1 MRLAD
6 ADLLPFEFSNFA
18 ETVGKYVDELSK
30 LADDMRTKTDE
41 LNLELR
47 EKTLEAASDPT
58 KTYVPPKEKNAV
70 PYLNI
75 SPLQN
80 ALAEIQKRSNEF
92 GNALKESP
100 VASFT
105 PSQIESLDRILM
117 HIERSLTS
125 EKGLPRRPW
134 FVHQVYAPGAYTG
147 YGVKTLPAVRE
158 AIEQRNWKEAED
170 QVEVV
175 ASVLRNFSEQLGRA
189 AAIVN
194 EVRAAGK

>member
-1 MRLAD
+1 LRLAD

-41 LNLELR
+41 LNLELK
-47 EKTLEAASDPT
+47 EKTLEAVSDPT
-58 KTYVPPKEKNAV
+58 KTYVPPKEKDAV

-75 SPLQN
+75 APMQN
-80 ALAEIQKRSNEF
+80 ALAAIQQKSKEF
-92 GNALKESP
+92 GTAVKDLDP
-100 VASFT
+100 ASLSRAT
-105 PSQIESLDRILM
+105 IDSLDNILM
-117 HIERSLTS
+117 HAERSLTS

-158 AIEQRNWKEAED
+158 AIEQRNWKEADD

-189 AAIVN
+189 TAIVN